1 VANQK
6 SQEEY
11 YRWLEYRW
19 TAPDID
25 WQEGEIITVGVDTGS
40 VSTQAVVM
48 VDGKLYAYSSMRTG
62 ANSPESAQRAIDWA
76 LEGTGMSLQQ
86 IHYIVGT
93 GYGRVN
99 VPAANRTITE
109 IACHSLGAHF
119 IYGNSVRTILDI
131 GGQDAKAIICDGKG
145 RVTNFLMNDKC
156 AAGTGR
162 GMEVFA
168 ELVRVPI
175 EQVGERSLQ
184 VDEELP
190 TVSSTCV
197 VFAKSEA
204 LTLLRQGWNVNAV
217 LAAYIAA
224 MAHRTVE
231 LLQRL
236 GVEKELVFTGGLSK
250 NTGLIKRVEEEVGLK
265 ALETRLDPQIA
276 GGIGAA
282 LFAKALVEKSRKE
295 VAT

>member
-1 VANQK
+1 MANQK
-6 SQEEY
+6 NEEEC

-19 TAPDID
+19 TAPDIG
-25 WQEGEIITVGVDTGS
+25 WERGEIITVGVDVGS
-40 VSTQAVVM
+40 LSTQAVIM

-62 ANSPESAQRAIDWA
+62 SNSPESAQRAIDWA
-76 LEGTGMSLQQ
+76 LEGTGMTLQQ
-86 IHYIVGT
+86 IHYMVGT

-99 VPAANRTITE
+99 VPAADKTITE

-119 IYGNSVRTILDI
+119 IYGDSVRTILDI

-162 GMEVFA
+162 GIEVFA

-184 VDEELP
+184 VEEEP
-190 TVSSTCV
+190 PMVSSTCV

-204 LTLLRQGWNVNAV
+204 LTLLRQGWNVNTV
-217 LAAYIAA
+217 LAAYLAA
-224 MAHRTVE
+224 MAHRSVE
-231 LLQRL
+231 LLERL
-236 GVEKELVFTGGLSK
+236 GIEKELVFTGGVSK
-250 NTGLIKRVEEEVGLK
+250 NIGLVKRVEREIGVK
-265 ALETRLDPQIA
+265 ALESRLDPQIA

-282 LFAKALVEKSRKE
+282 LFAKALVEKSRK
-295 VAT
+295 VAV